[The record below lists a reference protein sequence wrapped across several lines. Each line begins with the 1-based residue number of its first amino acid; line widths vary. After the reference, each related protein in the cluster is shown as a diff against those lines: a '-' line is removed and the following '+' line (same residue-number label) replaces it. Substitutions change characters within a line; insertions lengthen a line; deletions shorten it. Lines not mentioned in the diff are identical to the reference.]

1 MRETV
6 SGVRSLDRL
15 AELYVTLA
23 LKVSRDLETW
33 RSFKQSS
40 REGSIVAGRCSWLS
54 SVFARLWLHYR
65 LFRSLKGF
73 AVPATTSKYPNL
85 YE

>member
-1 MRETV
+1 MR
-6 SGVRSLDRL
+6 
-15 AELYVTLA
+15 YVAVA

-54 SVFARLWLHYR
+54 SVFATLWLRYC
-65 LFRSLKGF
+65 LFRTLKGF
-73 AVPATTSKYPNL
+73 CSFCGNFQISEFIPVVFTFVSVCT
-85 YE
+85 